1 MKDRKMVFGYELL
14 PFSEYGLSIPIRLEI
29 GSYPH
34 MLITGASGSGKSMTL
49 LFLLGKLL
57 QCYPDIEMYLCDFKN
72 SDDFSFLEGYPY
84 YYTGADCYTGVMEY
98 YEKFSEIRAD
108 REKQNQKRYVL
119 IFDEYPA
126 FINFLNMR
134 DKANKTKLAN
144 DILGAVSEILML
156 GRGISCGIWL
166 LTQRADSTL
175 FSNGARDNLM
185 VIIGLGRMSKE
196 QKGMIFPGQ
205 EILDLIFSAGEGML
219 LADGR
224 EITSVKYPIIQDISD
239 WKRHIRS
246 ILQKT
251 DNSPI

>member
-49 LFLLGKLL
+49 LFLMGKLL
-57 QCYPDIEMYLCDFKN
+57 QSAPDLELFICDFKN
-72 SDDFSFLEGYPY
+72 SSDFAFLEGYEN
-84 YYTGADCYTGVMEY
+84 YYTGENCYSGVMAY
-98 YEKFSEIRAD
+98 YEVFSQVRAD
-108 REKQNQKRYVL
+108 RASQNQKRYLLVM
-119 IFDEYPA
+119 DEYPA
-126 FINFLNMR
+126 FINFLQMR
-134 DKANKTKLAN
+134 DKTNKTKLAN
-144 DILGAVSEILML
+144 DVLGAVAEVLML

-175 FSNGARDNLM
+175 FSNGARDNFM
-185 VIIGLGRMSKE
+185 VIIGLGRMSRE
-196 QKGMIFPGQ
+196 QKGMIFLGQ
-205 EILDLIFSAGEGML
+205 EISIDNFGAGEGML

-239 WKRHIRS
+239 WKRHILS
-246 ILQKT
+246 ILQRA